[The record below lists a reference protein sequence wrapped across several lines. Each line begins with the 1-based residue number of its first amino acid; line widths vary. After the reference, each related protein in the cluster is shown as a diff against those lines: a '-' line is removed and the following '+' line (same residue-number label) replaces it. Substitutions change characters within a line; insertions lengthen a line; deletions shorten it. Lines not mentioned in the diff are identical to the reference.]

1 MIKGSVDFD
10 RLFYYTWSTGTET
23 VLGYAAAIVLA
34 APLGLAIAFSRFAR
48 RTIYP
53 SSSAWSPSPS
63 VCSFRGTS
71 RCGGFPDGRSDTGIH
86 GRAAVRAGRRKG
98 CAGRA
103 HPSSSRALARRRARN
118 ATDDPDALERSGALL
133 PLGGFD
139 HGHKGFALGLL
150 VEALTQGLAGFGRA
164 DEPNG
169 WGASVLVLA
178 FAPPMFA
185 GTESFA
191 RQVDWLAEACLASTP
206 ADASRAVRLP
216 GQLALE
222 RKAAALRDGIERF
235 PGIAD
240 DLRALAVRL
249 GRPPP
254 SRR

>member
-1 MIKGSVDFD
+1 MDD
-10 RLFYYTWSTGTET
+10 RTPGSTG
-23 VLGYAAAIVLA
+23 
-34 APLGLAIAFSRFAR
+34 AP
-48 RTIYP
+48 P
-53 SSSAWSPSPS
+53 SGPAGAK
-63 VCSFRGTS
+63 V
-71 RCGGFPDGRSDTGIH
+71 
-86 GRAAVRAGRRKG
+86 AQAGRIPPLP
-98 CAGRA
+98 GRW
-103 HPSSSRALARRRARN
+103 LVDARGN